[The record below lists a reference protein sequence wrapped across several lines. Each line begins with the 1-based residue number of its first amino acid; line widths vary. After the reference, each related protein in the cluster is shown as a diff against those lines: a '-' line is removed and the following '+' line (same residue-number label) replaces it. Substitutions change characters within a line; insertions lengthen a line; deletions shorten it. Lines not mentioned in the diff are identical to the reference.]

1 MGLGASV
8 RGGFGFLLDRHQHV
22 GVAATTTNINN
33 VTPANAFN
41 SLFHRHRDHPLP
53 ITPVSIFRSM
63 LQFDDLQ
70 ALLWAWTLVGIL
82 LLFAFWTNP
91 NEASFRPFLT
101 DLVFRERLRLLNQ
114 DQDAAESQLTSTN
127 GADSAPT
134 EPSPAR
140 KSDPNA
146 FSSLLSTA
154 PYSSGPFALTFGSK
168 VALSLRTPPF
178 HRKDLGLLS
187 IVTIAQST
195 PVRTAHDQQGP
206 TSHHPS
212 RLSDRTSAKT
222 GSTTDC
228 TSIFIGAFGKW
239 WILGYAIPDLPPTPA
254 SSQSH
259 QNKKSRP
266 ELEENLPDVPDWG
279 IIEMRSVDPAPESRR
294 SSILASHSGTQDKDS
309 VLQPASGAPFA
320 AEPAARIASPSQ
332 APSIATN
339 KEHTSEAESQD
350 CLSITALVSRSQTD
364 IVELQEQLLQIK
376 SASARACEALEVDLE
391 EIRAKK
397 KEEERLRS
405 DIKTRTKALDDS
417 KRQVEST
424 RREAERRLKT
434 ANAARALKQASIQQR
449 KDQVEMLNKR
459 RAALATK
466 KGAHADKRLQRS
478 EELSSLITETKDKVE
493 KLRIEVDALRHE
505 VQAAQDQLQVEKVMA
520 RNAQEGDF
528 REQGRIDT
536 SPYMWNPSME
546 FSHIG
551 GQDAMYA
558 HLASTPDP
566 LVDSLAHMEERALA
580 ANRFTPSP
588 FDADSNSLPINQM
601 PNAHSDGYDDLGTSV
616 LRNAFRR
623 ANAASVADG
632 REMLPNASQGIGNP
646 SLQNASN
653 FEAIK
658 QAFQPTIAT
667 DEDGRRSWS
676 AFDVWQSDLRGGGL
690 NRTQWPTGGANASAD
705 SLPQFSSS
713 SGFLPLDRSTS
724 AEQSG
729 LHNAHGQVDAEQSRN
744 ASKVKRAFRW
754 PFRPSQVQN
763 DLV

>member
-1 MGLGASV
+1 MGVSAAI
-8 RGGFGFLLDRHQHV
+8 RGGFGFLLDRQQHV
-22 GVAATTTNINN
+22 NPLSGTTNIN
-33 VTPANAFN
+33 VTPANAFQ
-41 SLFHRHRDHPLP
+41 SLFHRHKDHPLP

-63 LQFDDLQ
+63 LQLDDLQ

-82 LLFAFWTNP
+82 LLFAFGTNP
-91 NEASFRPFLT
+91 SEASFKPFLI
-101 DLVFRERLRLLNQ
+101 DLVFRERLRLLNH
-114 DQDAAESQLTSTN
+114 DQDAAESHLTN
-127 GADSAPT
+127 GQDADGAST
-134 EPSPAR
+134 QPSPAR
-140 KSDPNA
+140 KSDPNT

-195 PVRTAHDQQGP
+195 PVRTAQDQQKAP
-206 TSHHPS
+206 SHHS
-212 RLSDRTSAKT
+212 TNHSDRSSAKSD
-222 GSTTDC
+222 GTTDC

-239 WILGYAIPDLPPTPA
+239 WILGYAIPDLPPSA
-254 SSQSH
+254 SSNQSH
-259 QNKKSRP
+259 QTKTGRP
-266 ELEENLPDVPDWG
+266 ELEENLTDVPDWG

-294 SSILASHSGTQDKDS
+294 SSIQASNSGVQEST
-309 VLQPASGAPFA
+309 LQPASRQPSGT
-320 AEPAARIASPSQ
+320 EPSARIASPTPP
-332 APSIATN
+332 PSITATT
-339 KEHTSEAESQD
+339 KEHPSEAEAQD
-350 CLSITALVSRSQTD
+350 CLSITALVSRSQSD
-364 IVELQEQLLQIK
+364 IAELQEQLIQVK
-376 SASARACEALEVDLE
+376 NASTRACEALEVDLE
-391 EIRAKK
+391 EVRTKK
-397 KEEERLRS
+397 KEEERLRFE
-405 DIKTRTKALDDS
+405 IKTRTKALDDS

-449 KDQVEMLNKR
+449 KDQVEMLHKR

-466 KGAHADKRLQRS
+466 KAAHADKRQQRS
-478 EELSSLITETKDKVE
+478 EELSSLITQAKDKTD
-493 KLRIEVDALRHE
+493 KLRTEIDALRND
-505 VQAAQDQLQVEKVMA
+505 VQAAQDQLQLEKVIA
-520 RNAQEGDF
+520 RNAQECDH
-528 REQGRIDT
+528 RDQGRIDS
-536 SPYMWNPSME
+536 SPYMWNLAMDY
-546 FSHIG
+546 SHMG
-551 GQDAMYA
+551 GHDAIYA

-566 LVDSLAHMEERALA
+566 LVDSLARMEERALA
-580 ANRFTPSP
+580 AKRFTPSP
-588 FDADSNSLPINQM
+588 FDADPNSLPINQM

-632 REMLPNASQGIGNP
+632 SEMLPNSSQGSANP

-658 QAFQPTIAT
+658 QAFQPTLAT
-667 DEDGRRSWS
+667 EDGRRSWS
-676 AFDVWQSDLRGGGL
+676 TFDVWQSDLRGDSL
-690 NRTQWPTGGANASAD
+690 NPMQWPTSGANASAD

-724 AEQSG
+724 AEHTG
-729 LHNAHGQVDAEQSRN
+729 LHNLQGQADAEQTRN

-754 PFRPSQVQN
+754 PFRPSQVQD